1 MSQESSLIIKI
12 DAQNAQ
18 VAIQRLN
25 EELQKIYNEGN
36 RANDSTIN
44 LGRTFLAVNG
54 NTQRLN
60 TSLDNTNLSIEQQSQ
75 QAERN
80 SKSLQKMARSNSDA
94 KNSADNL
101 SNAYQRLAGF
111 MAGALTVGSAISRAD
126 GWVQMAAQIKN
137 STTSLEEYNLVQ
149 KHLLETANT
158 TYRPLKEAQQVFLD
172 VGSALQAYGA
182 TTERTLRITDSLSF
196 SFTHNATA
204 ADKAATATN
213 AFMKSIYEQKVSG
226 DSWRSMLSAIP
237 TIVNDLSKSLDVAKS
252 EILSLGNAGEISINQ
267 LNDALDKSREN
278 SELLANNMSN
288 SMTDGLTVLSNA
300 VDTYLGTVN
309 QTYGVTNM
317 LAAGMG
323 ELAENIDLVG
333 KAAALVGMGFLT
345 KTIIT
350 QTIAVRDSILASG
363 ERSAAAIIELQSQA
377 QLAAMEVQRTR
388 TLAALALTEVNLART
403 EYNSAV
409 TRNER
414 AAATIR
420 LAQAETAH
428 NIATHQS
435 TVAVIANTVA
445 QEKLNAARSRGALLL
460 GALGGW
466 TGVATI
472 GVMALTAAYMA
483 FKGSVEET
491 TPVLD
496 KQGKSIKELTEEYIK
511 LDEAKQ
517 RQATRDQVN
526 EVEELTKTYD
536 KQVIAMAGL
545 GRVVM
550 NNTDLTIKDREAAKL
565 LYEQFIKGEIGAEQ
579 FSTSLNRLSS
589 ISKDLKERID
599 KQASATIESN
609 KAMELAVKIRDA
621 FLGQSNDFVRA
632 NKDETKSIDDK
643 RIAQEKLNTE
653 QQKAY
658 DKVKTLLERDEY
670 IKTNRKARGI
680 SQAQAEYEADFRS
693 ESGMGFKGD
702 RMPLSLINMRDAGW
716 KLKQDAE
723 ARTKAEQE
731 TLKTQREQTREF
743 EKQKGLGNGL
753 VSNSN
758 LKGLPIKSRESV
770 SGGNVRGYT
779 AEFAQIIGKE
789 LKGSINAYTSFN
801 DKYHQGKGGRHPL
814 GQAFDLRL
822 NKGVN
827 STKVDAQIK
836 ALADKYGY
844 VVRTLDEYKKPSKNS
859 TGGHLHVS
867 VTGRKNGQKGAK
879 ADFDIYDEI
888 DKQQKQALKDAEDQA
903 KNQLQLTLAVADEK
917 TRIEKK
923 LQEDIK
929 EINKA
934 GFGPK
939 ETEELIAQYKERAE
953 NEIAISQYALKTKL
967 DDYAEFQKTEAELL
981 EEIFT
986 RKKFAA
992 SRDLELSKAERDK
1005 AVSLLNEQ
1013 LKQEQ
1018 AYLELAKEQRLFQMR
1033 QKFLTETQ
1041 AMQERYRLEEA
1052 ELIKVA
1058 DLKEREFQRQM
1069 IRLRQ
1074 EEESRVRLQN
1084 AQMNWANV
1092 DAQMKGTTGRMQVE
1106 QDRFSRL
1113 DTSQQLFDAQ
1123 MGTVDSGEQGALG
1136 RIQEQR
1142 NQELITEQ
1150 EFENQKTLILQTA
1163 LETRQAIY
1171 DAHALRQTEV
1181 EEAYQ
1186 KDSINLQLTQAQQLT
1201 GSFANMFRGILG
1213 ESSGAYKTMFAMQQ
1227 GFAIAQAGMNMYS
1240 SASKAYNESLQPT
1253 VWGRMADA
1261 AKAMLDQGTFLAMI
1275 QTITPQGF
1283 ATGGLVRGPGSGT
1296 SDSIP
1301 AWLSNE
1307 EFVVKARAVKS
1318 IGVENLNRMNQTGE
1332 LPQVH
1337 RERQQASAIR
1347 QAEVLNAPVTVYV
1360 TVQSDGSSEVK
1371 SEGASKELGL
1381 MIGNGVR
1388 KMLLDECRQGGIID
1402 NELRRRGR

>member
-18 VAIQRLN
+18 IIVQRLN
-25 EELQKIYNEGN
+25 EELQKIHNQGN
-36 RANDSTIN
+36 RASDSTSN
-44 LGRTFLAVNG
+44 LGRTFLGVN
-54 NTQRLN
+54 NHTQKLN
-60 TSLDNTNLSIEQQSQ
+60 TSLGNTNRSIEQQSQ
-75 QAERN
+75 QVERN
-80 SKSLQKMARSNSDA
+80 SKSLQQMTKSNLDA
-94 KNSADNL
+94 EKSADGL
-101 SNAYQRLAGF
+101 SNAYQKLAGY
-111 MAGALTVGSAISRAD
+111 MTGIITVGSAISRAD
-126 GWVQMAAQIKN
+126 GWVQMAAQIENAAGSAEKYDM
-137 STTSLEEYNLVQ
+137 LQ

-158 TYRPLKEAQQVFLD
+158 TYRPLKEAQQVYLD
-172 VGSALQAYGA
+172 VGTALEA
-182 TTERTLRITDSLSF
+182 TGESTERALRVTDSLSF
-196 SFTHNATA
+196 SYTHNATA
-204 ADKAATATN
+204 ADKAASATE
-213 AFMKSIYEQKVSG
+213 AFKKTIYSKKVSS
-226 DSWRSMLSAIP
+226 DNWMSILSAIP
-237 TIVNDLSKSLDVAKS
+237 SIVDDLNRSTGIAKDK
-252 EILSLGNAGEISINQ
+252 ILQMGKAGEISSKQ
-267 LNDALDKSREN
+267 LNDALDSNREH

-288 SMTDGLTVLSNA
+288 SLTDGLTVLANA
-300 VDTYLGTVN
+300 VDTYLGNLNKSSGATN
-309 QTYGVTNM
+309 TLAGQLGV
-317 LAAGMG
+317 
-323 ELAENIDLVG
+323 LAENIDLVA
-333 KAAALVGMGFLT
+333 KAATVVGISFLT
-345 KTIIT
+345 KTIIA
-350 QTIAVRDSILASG
+350 QTVAVRDSIFASI
-363 ERSAAAIIELQSQA
+363 ERRASAIAELQSQA

-388 TLAALALTEVNLART
+388 TVAALALTEVNLARA
-403 EYNSAV
+403 EYNSAI
-409 TRNER
+409 TRGAR
-414 AAATIR
+414 SVATIR
-420 LAQAETAH
+420 LTQAEIAH

-435 TVAVIANTVA
+435 TIAINANATA
-445 QEKLNAARSRGALLL
+445 QNALNAAKSRGALLL

-472 GVMALTAAYMA
+472 SVMALAAAYMA
-483 FKGSVEET
+483 FKGSVEEI

-496 KQGKSIKELTEEYIK
+496 KQGKSVKELTEEYIK

-589 ISKDLKERID
+589 INKDLKERID

-621 FLGQSNDFVRA
+621 FLGQSNDFVQA

-680 SQAQAEYEADFRS
+680 SQAQAEYEADFRA

-731 TLKTQREQTREF
+731 TLKAQQEQTRELK
-743 EKQKGLGNGL
+743 KQENSSKRLVGL
-753 VSNSN
+753 V
-758 LKGLPIKSRESV
+758 G
-770 SGGNVRGYT
+770 
-779 AEFAQIIGKE
+779 
-789 LKGSINAYTSFN
+789 
-801 DKYHQGKGGRHPL
+801 
-814 GQAFDLRL
+814 
-822 NKGVN
+822 
-827 STKVDAQIK
+827 
-836 ALADKYGY
+836 
-844 VVRTLDEYKKPSKNS
+844 S
-859 TGGHLHVS
+859 TGRSTGNHLHVQYPKGSNKGGVTAAHLARFQLGGQTIKPSMSNSHYGKVRSDGKKHGGWDFAAPAGTAVTTS
-867 VTGRKNGQKGAK
+867 VAVKDVTKYQSENGGYTSRVTFDDGVVIELMHQIPSMMSKVKGGASKGSTTSGNDAYK
-879 ADFDIYDEI
+879 AFI
-888 DKQQKQALKDAEDQA
+888 DQQKEDEEAA
-903 KNQLQLTLAVADEK
+903 KNRLQLTLAVADEK

-934 GFGPK
+934 GFSAEDTSK
-939 ETEELIAQYKERAE
+939 LIAQYEERAA

-981 EEIFT
+981 EESFA

-992 SRDLELSKAERDK
+992 SRDLELTKDERDK

-1033 QKFLTETQ
+1033 QQFLTETQ

-1052 ELIKVA
+1052 ELIKVT

-1123 MGTVDSGEQGALG
+1123 MGSVDSGEQGALG

-1213 ESSGAYKTMFAMQQ
+1213 ESSGAYKTMYAMQQ
-1227 GFAIAQAGMNMYS
+1227 GFAITQAGMNMWS
-1240 SASKAYNESLQPT
+1240 SASSAYNATEGT
-1253 VWGRMADA
+1253 VWQKMAA
-1261 AKAMLDQGTFLAMI
+1261 AGKAMLDQGTFLAMI
-1275 QTITPQGF
+1275 QAITPQGF

-1337 RERQQASAIR
+1337 RERQQASMIR
-1347 QAEVLNAPVTVYV
+1347 QAEVKITIVNNTSQPVEAAHDWKGEELQVILTEMKK
-1360 TVQSDGSSEVK
+1360 QNEAMMDAK
-1371 SEGASKELGL
+1371 IAKNNIMSK
-1381 MIGNGVR
+1381 
-1388 KMLLDECRQGGIID
+1388 RQGW
-1402 NELRRRGR
+1402 